1 MTASWTF
8 GHYPPGKFPLLAFPA
23 LPKGRLLSKESLI
36 RDEQKEGSGVK
47 GVNGWDRKRQ
57 TPARS
62 PTRGAVVLSSRRRW
76 DKLPDHWSSA
86 TFLFLLPLSLQ
97 KGGRKKEKKRRERWR
112 RVGGGEERTKW
123 KPDTQPCLVW
133 MWAVGR
139 MMSQIW
145 SGIFSSPFDTFY
157 HFSIFLCRALFL
169 YFSRLE
175 ILFDKQFEEKQRTFS
190 TVSARYIKMTHCGLS
205 NKHPLIFHHEDGSS
219 MMISYLWR
227 LINTLHCL
235 LVRSLKKF
243 DTHRCSTEEC
253 GLAGVEKSACC
264 QEKALT

>member
-1 MTASWTF
+1 MSRKRGPGWRELMVETERDRHQPGLQPEELWCWVQGGDGTNF
-8 GHYPPGKFPLLAFPA
+8 QTTGVLPPFSSSSHFLY
-23 LPKGRLLSKESLI
+23 R
-36 RDEQKEGSGVK
+36 KEGE
-47 GVNGWDRKRQ
+47 
-57 TPARS
+57 
-62 PTRGAVVLSSRRRW
+62 
-76 DKLPDHWSSA
+76 
-86 TFLFLLPLSLQ
+86 
-97 KGGRKKEKKRRERWR
+97 KKEKKRRERWR

-190 TVSARYIKMTHCGLS
+190 TVSARYIEMTYCGLS
-205 NKHPLIFHHEDGSS
+205 NKHPLIFHREDGSS